1 MRQYNYCICKKNET
15 AQAMVEFVIII
26 PVLLMLV
33 LGIIQFA
40 LVYKAKIALNYATF
54 QTVRAGTLNNA
65 SLSAMQTAFASNMA
79 PLYATSYFN
88 SPPTNPKELCS
99 SSFLTTE
106 AARDARTG
114 ANRIM
119 NTGLRTVL
127 DNPGSGMDDKWG
139 SDQVFCARRI
149 VQNQIDNGFVNLTVV
164 NPVQPFSFDKF
175 GIDAYY
181 AGTGSIERMIPNDNL
196 MYRDADVI
204 DAIQSV
210 QDANLLKVHVGY
222 CYELFIPFINRIVWA
237 MQANP
242 GTNTP
247 GGFGPPTSGTFADQC
262 VSAGDATNTDRRFG
276 ITLYSQAIMRMQSPA
291 VLCEINDDC

>member
-1 MRQYNYCICKKNET
+1 MLQSNYYISKKREA
-15 AQAMVEFVIII
+15 AQAMVEFVIIM
-26 PVLLMLV
+26 PVLLMMV

-40 LVYKAKIALNYATF
+40 LVYKAKITLNYATF
-54 QTVRAGTLNNA
+54 QTVRAGTINNA

-88 SPPTNPKELCS
+88 APPLDPTELCTT
-99 SSFLTTE
+99 SFLTTE
-106 AARDARTG
+106 AARNTRTG

-119 NTGLRTVL
+119 GAGLRDVL

-149 VQNQIDNGFVNLTVV
+149 VQNQIDSGFANFTVV
-164 NPVQPFSFDKF
+164 NPQAFSFDKF

-181 AGTGSIERMIPNDNL
+181 SGSGSIERMIPNDNL

-204 DAIQSV
+204 DSIQSV

-222 CYELFIPFINRIVWA
+222 CYELFIPFINRMVWA
-237 MQANP
+237 MQ
-242 GTNTP
+242 TNTAATTQ
-247 GGFGPPTSGTFADQC
+247 GGFGPPTPGTFAATC
-262 VSAGDATNTDRRFG
+262 LAAGDSTNTDRRFS
-276 ITLYSQAIMRMQSPA
+276 IPLYAQGIMRMQSPA
-291 VLCEINDDC
+291 VQCEIDDNC

>member
-1 MRQYNYCICKKNET
+1 MQPNKFRISKKREA
-15 AQAMVEFVIII
+15 AQAMVEFVIIM
-26 PVLLMLV
+26 PVLLMMV

-40 LVYKAKIALNYATF
+40 LVYKAKITLNYATF
-54 QTVRAGTLNNA
+54 QTVRAGTINNA

-88 SPPTNPKELCS
+88 SPPLDPTELCTT
-99 SSFLTTE
+99 SFLTTE
-106 AARDARTG
+106 TARNARTG

-119 NTGLRTVL
+119 DTGLRNVL

-149 VQNQIDNGFVNLTVV
+149 VQNQIDNGFANFTVV
-164 NPVQPFSFDKF
+164 NPTTFSFDKF

-181 AGTGSIERMIPNDNL
+181 DSSGSIKRMIPNDNL

-204 DAIQSV
+204 DSIQSV

-222 CYELFIPFINRIVWA
+222 CYELFIPFINRMVWA
-237 MQANP
+237 IQ
-242 GTNTP
+242 TNTSATTQ
-247 GGFGPPTSGTFADQC
+247 GGIGPPTAGTFAATC
-262 VSAGDATNTDRRFG
+262 LAAGDSTNLNRRFG
-276 ITLYSQAIMRMQSPA
+276 IPLYAQGIMRMQSPA
-291 VLCEINDDC
+291 VQCEINDNC

>member
-1 MRQYNYCICKKNET
+1 MRQHNYYIGKNNQN

-40 LVYKAKIALNYATF
+40 LVYKAKITLNYATF

-88 SPPTNPKELCS
+88 SPPTDQKELCTT
-99 SSFLTTE
+99 SFLTTE
-106 AARDARTG
+106 ASRNARTG

-119 NTGLRTVL
+119 NTGLRNVL
-127 DNPGSGMDDKWG
+127 DNPGAGMDDKWG

-164 NPVQPFSFDKF
+164 NPAQPFSFEKF

-181 AGTGSIERMIPNDNL
+181 EGSGTIERMIPNDNL

-204 DAIQSV
+204 DATHSV

-222 CYELFIPFINRIVWA
+222 CYELIIPFINRIVWA
-237 MQANP
+237 MQAN
-242 GTNTP
+242 TAATTP
-247 GGFGPPTSGTFADQC
+247 GAFGPPTTGTFANQC
-262 VSAGDATNTDRRFG
+262 VAAGNAANADRRFG
-276 ITLYSQAIMRMQSPA
+276 ITLYSQGIMRMQSAA
-291 VLCEINDDC
+291 VQCEINDSC